1 MKKKWTPTD
10 DVQVKKI
17 DRRKD
22 RELRT
27 RGEETYENLVAFI
40 KYRRNLGR

>member
-1 MKKKWTPTD
+1 M
-10 DVQVKKI
+10 KKI

-22 RELRT
+22 RELRA

-40 KYRRNLGR
+40 KYRRSIGR